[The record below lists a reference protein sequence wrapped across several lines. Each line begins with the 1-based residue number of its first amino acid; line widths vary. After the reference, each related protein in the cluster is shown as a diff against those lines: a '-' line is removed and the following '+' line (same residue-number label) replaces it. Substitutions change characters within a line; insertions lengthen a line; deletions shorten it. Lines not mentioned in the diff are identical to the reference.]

1 VTALD
6 IGVSDD
12 ATVATAQS
20 TRVAINAA
28 HRWERH
34 YRRALVLADA
44 LVALAAGCVAFLV
57 RFGDVTASNREYLFA
72 SLLLPIG
79 WVLAMALTRAYETRF
94 LFVGPDE
101 YQRILLAGVST
112 ISAVAIVS
120 YAAHLEIARGYVV
133 AALPGALLGDLV
145 LRYVMRKWL
154 HGRRTAAGRYMRR
167 VLLVGYERQV
177 ARLAQQLHR
186 ERYHG
191 MQIVG
196 ACLPRPAAGAMPVD
210 VFGRFDDVADA
221 VRLAQ
226 ADTVAV
232 LACPEFD
239 AEALRRLA
247 WQLETDDID
256 LIVAPALMD
265 VAGPRTTIRPVDG
278 LPLLHVEHPVLS
290 GGRRVVK
297 EIFDRGLAGLGLL
310 VLAPLMLAI
319 ALAVRFTSR
328 GPVLFRQERVGKSG
342 TPFRMYKFRSMSID
356 AEQRRAEL
364 GDEHGDPVLFK
375 IRDDPRMTPLGRRL
389 RRYSLDEL
397 PQLINVMRGQMSLVG
412 PRPPLPAEV
421 EKYMDDA
428 RRRLVVKP
436 GLTGLWQVSGRSNLS
451 WEESVRLDLRYVENW
466 SMAMDLQ
473 ILWRTISAVLRGA
486 GAY

>member
-1 VTALD
+1 
-6 IGVSDD
+6 
-12 ATVATAQS
+12 
-20 TRVAINAA
+20 
-28 HRWERH
+28 
-34 YRRALVLADA
+34 
-44 LVALAAGCVAFLV
+44 
-57 RFGDVTASNREYLFA
+57 
-72 SLLLPIG
+72 
-79 WVLAMALTRAYETRF
+79 
-94 LFVGPDE
+94 
-101 YQRILLAGVST
+101 
-112 ISAVAIVS
+112 
-120 YAAHLEIARGYVV
+120 
-133 AALPGALLGDLV
+133 
-145 LRYVMRKWL
+145 
-154 HGRRTAAGRYMRR
+154 
-167 VLLVGYERQV
+167 
-177 ARLAQQLHR
+177 LAQQLHR